1 MQFLL
6 PTVTRTFYQQVLP
19 APIIST
25 IFYRAPLLTGHF
37 QQTTFLKATLHRAI
51 FLTGDYALLFQFS
64 RYAVGAM
71 IAHALAV
78 VGNHGGL
85 QCPSPLGAM
94 EDIMIDDF
102 L

>member
-1 MQFLL
+1 MHCFL
-6 PTVTRTFYQQVLP
+6 VL
-19 APIIST
+19 
-25 IFYRAPLLTGHF
+25 
-37 QQTTFLKATLHRAI
+37 
-51 FLTGDYALLFQFS
+51 S

-85 QCPSPLGAM
+85 QRPSRLGAM